1 LAVITW
7 DIIFTNF
14 GIILYREDSKNKGQD
29 QESVRSSTTPSGTTS
44 KDCRFW
50 SGVDL
55 FTHAHSGRRSRP
67 EVERGTPAV

>member
-29 QESVRSSTTPSGTTS
+29 QESVRSSTTPSVQHLKIVGFGQGWISSLTRIP
-44 KDCRFW
+44 D
-50 SGVDL
+50 DA
-55 FTHAHSGRRSRP
+55 HARR
-67 EVERGTPAV
+67 